1 MAIKEKYQ
9 GKEYSRDKN
18 TESYKESF
26 YGTEAEIN
34 TFITTLPA
42 IGANVTGK
50 GFFTRY
56 SKTQGEGNIYQLETE
71 YTIEHDDSFA
81 NTASSVVGVKS
92 AQMSVRNIQMP
103 LEAHKNYRTNWNYFL
118 IALGDDATLPA
129 WWETATNVIIPVADR
144 KKYRWIQSYSELP
157 TEIDQ
162 ETSLYWNV
170 LAMPDKPGVSNYDYQ
185 CYVVTES
192 AKYNSPNDAGNAISK
207 TINTITPPETTF
219 NITGGTWKFDEASVS
234 YDGKRW
240 IATSIFTRSGDAS
253 GWDTDLY
260 GS

>member
-1 MAIKEKYQ
+1 MAIKEKHL
-9 GKEYSRDKN
+9 GKSKTISKN
-18 TESYKESF
+18 SVSKKESY
-26 YGTEAEIN
+26 YGTVAEVD
-34 TFITTLPA
+34 TFVAAQTM
-42 IGANVTGK
+42 NSYVDGK
-50 GFFTRY
+50 GYLSEISIQDMDGGGMQSVELTFTV
-56 SKTQGEGNIYQLETE
+56 ETE
-71 YTIEHDDSFA
+71 DQSGSA
-81 NTASSVVGVKS
+81 ASSVVGVKS

-118 IALGDDATLPA
+118 IALGDDATLPE
-129 WWETATNVIIPVADR
+129 WYETATNVIIPVADR

-170 LAMPDKPGVSNYDYQ
+170 LAMPDKPGVSNYDFQ

-219 NITGGTWKFDEASVS
+219 NITGGNWKHDEASVS

-240 IATSIFTRSGDAS
+240 IATSTYTHSGDSA
-253 GWDTDLY
+253 GWDSELY
-260 GS
+260 S